1 MPFQNLR
8 GHNLKHTLDV
18 EELNIGFDVFKG
30 SFLGLKPSVT
40 RKIEI
45 IPDQGLS
52 NEACKQKTL
61 KSKRAQIFYKID
73 T

>member
-1 MPFQNLR
+1 MWLSLVPFQNLR

-30 SFLGLKPSVT
+30 SFLGLKPSIT

-45 IPDQGLS
+45 YTRPG
-52 NEACKQKTL
+52 AL
-61 KSKRAQIFYKID
+61 KRSL
-73 T
+73 